1 MRLKPT
7 VLRSLVALPL
17 VAFASCAAAPS
28 PQHDQALA
36 VVWMQRA
43 AEYRAACAQAYRA
56 AEDALPRAIADAMWT
71 ACLEQKD
78 DAKLADKQLA
88 VVVDVD
94 ETMLDNSGFAAR
106 QIRDGK
112 GFDPVAWASWVAERR
127 ATAIPGALEY
137 ARTAEKLS
145 VRVVYVTNRRVD
157 SGDASAPSSEES
169 DTRANLR
176 ALGFPIDERDGFD
189 VVLTKGERGSG
200 SDKASRRALV
210 AERFRVVQL
219 VGDNLGD
226 FAADTDPKKEAD
238 PERYAA
244 NCRATEERRAAIVAE
259 RAAWWGSR
267 WILVPN
273 PSYGGFESCVIGQH
287 GSLHAGLRT
296 SQP

>member
-1 MRLKPT
+1 MHAPSNRRSI
-7 VLRSLVALPL
+7 VLAASVL
-17 VAFASCAAAPS
+17 AFAACANAPQA
-28 PQHDQALA
+28 QHDQALA

-43 AEYRAACAQAYRA
+43 AEYSAACAQAYRA
-56 AEDALPRAIADAMWT
+56 AQEALPRAIADAAWT
-71 ACLEQKD
+71 ACLEQQ
-78 DAKLADKQLA
+78 AGPELAGKPLA
-88 VVVDVD
+88 VVLDVD
-94 ETMLDNSGFAAR
+94 ETVLDNSAFAAR

-112 GFDPVAWASWVAERR
+112 GFDPVAWAGWVAERR

-137 ARTAEKLS
+137 VRAAQKLS
-145 VRVVYVTNRRVD
+145 VRVVYVTNRRAD
-157 SGDASAPSSEES
+157 SGDAKAPSSEES

-189 VVLTKGERGSG
+189 VVLTKGERSAG
-200 SDKASRRALV
+200 SDKTPRRAFV

-226 FAADTDPKKEAD
+226 FAADTDPAKDAD

-244 NCRATEERRAAIVAE
+244 NCSMTEQRRAAIVAE

-267 WILVPN
+267 WILIPN
-273 PSYGGFESCVIGQH
+273 PSYGGFEACVTGQH

-296 SQP
+296 ARP

>member
-1 MRLKPT
+1 MSLKPT
-7 VLRSLVALPL
+7 VLRSLFALPL

-56 AEDALPRAIADAMWT
+56 AEDALPRAIADAAWT

-78 DAKLADKQLA
+78 DAELAGKPLA
-88 VVVDVD
+88 VVLDVD
-94 ETMLDNSGFAAR
+94 ETVLDNSAFAAR
-106 QIRDGK
+106 QIRDGN
-112 GFDPVAWASWVAERR
+112 GFDPIAWARWVAERR
-127 ATAIPGALEY
+127 ATAIPGALEF
-137 ARTAEKLS
+137 ARAAQKLS
-145 VRVVYVTNRRVD
+145 VRVVYVTNRRAD
-157 SGDASAPSSEES
+157 SGDAAAPSSEES

-226 FAADTDPKKEAD
+226 FAADTDPKKDAD

-244 NCRATEERRAAIVAE
+244 NCRATEDRRAAIVAE

-273 PSYGGFESCVIGQH
+273 PSYGGFEACVTGQH

-296 SQP
+296 ARP